1 MINSKTNQREL
12 AYIVMI
18 ESIKPIEGSDNC
30 ECAVVGGWNIMVRK
44 NEFKPGDPAVY
55 FEIDSYLDPSN
66 PAFSFMKNKHYKVKT
81 QRYTFGGKGNFIS
94 QGLLMSA
101 ANFGWKAHRNAAI
114 FRDEEYLDDVK
125 EIPGITDTNGI
136 VHFIDDESRF
146 LTKQLGVTYYV
157 AEDNIRKA
165 NSVDKYEKMI
175 SRHKKLFSHQ
185 PFCFLI
191 KHKIGRK
198 FLFVFFGKKKDKKS
212 QWPVHICAKTDVE
225 RVQNMMWVLEDK
237 QPYVATEKVDGSSF
251 TIAAERTEFG
261 KIKYYVCS
269 RNVVFENENQKC
281 FYDSNIYFEMFV
293 KYNLKEKITRILN
306 DLNLDNVAIQAEVY
320 GTNVQKRDYSIKERR
335 IAVFHIVSNG
345 QKFPMDQVVN
355 ICDHYELPH
364 VPIVSYNYIL
374 PDTIEELQKFVE
386 SAPSALDGKEKEGIV
401 FYDKETGQRYFKFVS
416 PEFLMKYH

>member
-1 MINSKTNQREL
+1 MLNKNNEREL
-12 AYIVMI
+12 AYVVIVDAI
-18 ESIKPIEGSDNC
+18 TPIEGYDRV
-30 ECAVVGGWNIMVRK
+30 ELAHVGGWTIVVGK
-44 NEFKPGDPAVY
+44 GEFKAGDPAIY
-55 FEIDSYLDPSN
+55 FEIDSKLPEVEPFIN
-66 PAFSFMKNKHYKVKT
+66 MEFLAKKRYKIKT
-81 QRYTFGGKGNFIS
+81 QKMCRSLS

-101 ANFGWKAHRNAAI
+101 ANFGWTI
-114 FRDEEYLDDVK
+114 EEVEFDLGQFYPVIKDNNNVF
-125 EIPGITDTNGI
+125 
-136 VHFIDDESRF
+136 HFIDDESRF

-225 RVQNMMWVLEDK
+225 RIQNMMWVLEDK
-237 QPYVATEKVDGSSF
+237 HPYVATEKVDGSSF
-251 TIAAERTEFG
+251 TIAAERTKFG

>member
-1 MINSKTNQREL
+1 MLDKNGTRQL
-12 AYIVMI
+12 AYVVVVDAVT
-18 ESIKPIEGSDNC
+18 PIEGYDRV
-30 ECAVVGGWNIMVRK
+30 ELAHVGGWTIVVGK
-44 NEFKPGDPAVY
+44 GEFKAGDPAIY
-55 FEIDSYLDPSN
+55 FEIDSKLPEVEPFIN
-66 PAFSFMKNKHYKVKT
+66 MEFLAKKRYKIKT
-81 QRYTFGGKGNFIS
+81 QKMCRSLS

-101 ANFGWKAHRNAAI
+101 ANFGWTI
-114 FRDEEYLDDVK
+114 EEVEFDLGQFYPVIKDNNNVF
-125 EIPGITDTNGI
+125 
-136 VHFIDDESRF
+136 HFIDDESRF

-251 TIAAERTEFG
+251 TVAAERTKFG

>member
-1 MINSKTNQREL
+1 MLDKNGTRQL
-12 AYIVMI
+12 AYVVVVDAVT
-18 ESIKPIEGSDNC
+18 PIEGYDRV
-30 ECAVVGGWNIMVRK
+30 ELAHVGGWTIVVGK
-44 NEFKPGDPAVY
+44 GEFKAGDPAIY
-55 FEIDSYLDPSN
+55 FEIDSKLPEVEPFIN
-66 PAFSFMKNKHYKVKT
+66 MEFLAKKRYKIKT
-81 QRYTFGGKGNFIS
+81 QKMCRSLS

-101 ANFGWKAHRNAAI
+101 ANFGWTI
-114 FRDEEYLDDVK
+114 EEVEFDLGQFYPVIKDNNNVF
-125 EIPGITDTNGI
+125 
-136 VHFIDDESRF
+136 HFIDDESRF

-251 TIAAERTEFG
+251 TIAAERTKFG

-345 QKFPMDQVVN
+345 QKFPMDRVVN

-416 PEFLMKYH
+416 PEFLIAYHS

>member
-1 MINSKTNQREL
+1 
-12 AYIVMI
+12 
-18 ESIKPIEGSDNC
+18 
-30 ECAVVGGWNIMVRK
+30 
-44 NEFKPGDPAVY
+44 
-55 FEIDSYLDPSN
+55 
-66 PAFSFMKNKHYKVKT
+66 
-81 QRYTFGGKGNFIS
+81 
-94 QGLLMSA
+94 
-101 ANFGWKAHRNAAI
+101 
-114 FRDEEYLDDVK
+114 
-125 EIPGITDTNGI
+125 
-136 VHFIDDESRF
+136 
-146 LTKQLGVTYYV
+146 
-157 AEDNIRKA
+157 
-165 NSVDKYEKMI
+165 
-175 SRHKKLFSHQ
+175 
-185 PFCFLI
+185 
-191 KHKIGRK
+191 
-198 FLFVFFGKKKDKKS
+198 
-212 QWPVHICAKTDVE
+212 
-225 RVQNMMWVLEDK
+225 MMWVLEDK